1 MTGMMLMIFID
12 IYHNYHMTGMMLM
25 IFIDIYYNYHTQ
37 CMTWYDSNDI
47 HIGLKDHYI
56 SVELLL

>member
-1 MTGMMLMIFID
+1 
-12 IYHNYHMTGMMLM
+12 MTGMMLM

-37 CMTWYDSNDI
+37 CMTWYDPNDI

>member
-1 MTGMMLMIFID
+1 
-12 IYHNYHMTGMMLM
+12 MTGMMLM
-25 IFIDIYYNYHTQ
+25 IFIDIYYNYH
-37 CMTWYDSNDI
+37 MTWYDPNDI